1 MKLLNC
7 ISNSASARG
16 KTGLVSALGSALLLA
31 SLAVAV
37 VWAAPPRQAP
47 EQTPSAVRGEAI
59 WVENCAPCHG
69 VSGRGDGP
77 TAQSTQ
83 MANNPPPDFTDRA
96 AARQRTLAEMFTV
109 TKEGR
114 MDRLMPPWG
123 GRLSDDQI
131 WDVVAYAQ
139 TFPTSPD
146 VIAAGEAV
154 YRANCLACHA
164 ADGTG
169 AIPGAPDF
177 TDAAAMAAKSPQAL
191 FDTVSQGQGQM
202 PAFADQSS
210 ANAIKV
216 LSEDERWQVVDYL
229 RTFSYEPITFS
240 PQRGPTGEGII
251 TGQVQNATIG
261 QPIGD
266 VEVRLRHW
274 QGDVELTPLMA
285 QADADGNFRFE
296 GLDTQSETFYRAEV
310 IYDDVSFPAEF
321 VNFEP
326 GTTELSLLLN
336 VYETTTSDQAITVER
351 FHFIVLSDHPGFFS
365 VLELYQ
371 FSNHGERAYVGAV
384 NRGGLRQTV
393 RMALPAGAQDV
404 VLQGGSL
411 GVDFLETDEGLVA
424 TSPIVP
430 GVETFDVAFVYIV
443 SYTADPQGRTPAGGT
458 GSGKTLNLD
467 RPLYYAATSVNGLLA
482 DVGATLESDALAF
495 AGERAIQ
502 GQTFLLYTGQDLKA
516 GETLPIRLDSLDKIK
531 FVGSASG
538 PPGDHPTVVTSM
550 GLKQTTLLWMI
561 LGLGGGAVVFGLAY
575 PSLRPRL
582 RSQVPANEGSLVLE
596 RQRLLLT
603 LARLD
608 QAFEAGELNETVYRR
623 ARARRKAELIEV
635 WRRLQ
640 DS

>member
-1 MKLLNC
+1 
-7 ISNSASARG
+7 
-16 KTGLVSALGSALLLA
+16 
-31 SLAVAV
+31 
-37 VWAAPPRQAP
+37 
-47 EQTPSAVRGEAI
+47 
-59 WVENCAPCHG
+59 
-69 VSGRGDGP
+69 
-77 TAQSTQ
+77 
-83 MANNPPPDFTDRA
+83 MANNPPPDFADRA

-146 VIAAGEAV
+146 VIVAGEAV
-154 YRANCLACHA
+154 YRANCLSCHA

-169 AIPGAPDF
+169 ATPGVPDF

-202 PAFADQSS
+202 PAFADQSG
-210 ANAIKV
+210 AIKV

-240 PQRGPTGEGII
+240 PKRGPTGEGII
-251 TGQVQNATIG
+251 AGQVQNATIG
-261 QPIGD
+261 QPVGD
-266 VEVRLRHW
+266 VEVRLRRW
-274 QGDVELTPLMA
+274 QGDVELTPLTA

-296 GLDTQSETFYRAEV
+296 GLDTRSETFYRAEV

-326 GTTELSLLLN
+326 GTTELSLPLN
-336 VYETTTSDQAITVER
+336 VYETTTSDEAITVER

-365 VLELYQ
+365 ILELYQ

-384 NRGGLRQTV
+384 DRDGLRQTV
-393 RMALPAGAQDV
+393 RMALPAGAQDL
-404 VLQGGSL
+404 VLQGGTL
-411 GVDFLETDEGLVA
+411 GVDFLETDEGLAA

-443 SYTADPQGRTPAGGT
+443 SY
-458 GSGKTLNLD
+458 SGKTLNLD
-467 RPLYYAATSVNGLLA
+467 RPLYYAGTSVNGLLV
-482 DVGATLESDALAF
+482 DVGATLESDALTF

-502 GQTFLLYTGQDLKA
+502 GQTFLQYTGQDLKA
-516 GETLPIRLDSLDKIK
+516 GETLPIRLGGLDEIK
-531 FVGSASG
+531 FVSSASG
-538 PPGDHPTVVTSM
+538 PPGDPTMVTSI

-561 LGLGGGAVVFGLAY
+561 LGLGGTAVVFGLAY

-582 RSQVPANEGSLVLE
+582 RSEALASEGGLVLE